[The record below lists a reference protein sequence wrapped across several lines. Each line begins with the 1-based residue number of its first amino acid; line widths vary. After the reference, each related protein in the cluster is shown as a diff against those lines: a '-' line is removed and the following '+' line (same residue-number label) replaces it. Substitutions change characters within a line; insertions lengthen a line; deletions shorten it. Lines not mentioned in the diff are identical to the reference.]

1 MRRPDRLS
9 AAAAAVLAA
18 ALLLGAA
25 CPVGAAEPSP
35 NRRLKEVEHE
45 LKKSRAEQEDLKQKA
60 QVLALELAELN
71 KEMVGVA
78 REAQEHEEDLS
89 ELESKLA
96 ELNIRERADADAL
109 ERRRRQ
115 TIGVLTA
122 VERLAWRPTEALL
135 AQPTSP
141 ADTVRSAILLR
152 AALPRIEEEAEMLR
166 QELRSLSSL
175 REDIATKRH
184 QAAVMSGKLDGE
196 QKRMKNLVRRKQQLQ
211 QAAEEKNQDAERRL
225 GKLATEANDLRDLMQ
240 RLDDEQK
247 QRRLAEDKAAKDAAK
262 EAAKEAANQSKAAN
276 ARPSRQAQPP
286 TPPRVEA
293 PAPGPAAEPQQ
304 PQQQQQPPQP
314 PAQAVALTIPPPT
327 APFSE
332 RQGNL
337 PYPARGTLVSQFGQ
351 SNDLGGTHKGITIE
365 TRPSAQVIAPY
376 DGQVAF
382 AGPFRG
388 YGLLLIIEH
397 GEGYHTLLAGMSRID
412 SLVGHRLMAGEP
424 VGVMANTEGKP
435 ALYFE
440 LRRNGQPVNPLPW
453 LTARKD
459 KVSG

>member
-1 MRRPDRLS
+1 MPRPDRLS
-9 AAAAAVLAA
+9 AAATALTALTALTAVALLAA
-18 ALLLGAA
+18 ATWGTI
-25 CPVGAAEPSP
+25 PVAAAEPSP
-35 NRRLKEVEHE
+35 DRRLKEVEQE
-45 LKKSRAEQEDLKQKA
+45 LKKSRVEQEELKQKA
-60 QVLALELAELN
+60 QALAQELADLN

-78 REAQEHEEDLS
+78 REAQEHEEGLSDL
-89 ELESKLA
+89 EAKLA
-96 ELNIRERADADAL
+96 ELNARERADADAL

-152 AALPRIEEEAEMLR
+152 AALPRIEEEAELLR
-166 QELRSLSSL
+166 QELRSLSAL
-175 REDIATKRH
+175 REDIAAKRH
-184 QAAVMSGKLDGE
+184 QAGVMSGKLDGE
-196 QKRMKNLVRRKQQLQ
+196 QKRMKGLVKRKQQLQ

-225 GKLATEANDLRDLMQ
+225 GRLAAEANDLRDLMQ
-240 RLDDEQK
+240 RLEDEQK
-247 QRRLAEDKAAKDAAK
+247 QRRLAEDKAAKDAAR
-262 EAAKEAANQSKAAN
+262 EAAQQAKALNARQLRQTQPHRGEAAV
-276 ARPSRQAQPP
+276 P
-286 TPPRVEA
+286 A
-293 PAPGPAAEPQQ
+293 PATDAPT
-304 PQQQQQPPQP
+304 
-314 PAQAVALTIPPPT
+314 QAVALTTPSATPPPSV

-337 PYPARGTLVSQFGQ
+337 PYPARGHLAAQFGQ
-351 SNDLGGTHKGITIE
+351 ATDVGTTHKGVTIE
-365 TRPSAQVIAPY
+365 TRPGAQVISPY

-388 YGLLLIIEH
+388 YGLLLIIDH

-412 SLVGHRLMAGEP
+412 SLVGQRLMSGEP

>member
-1 MRRPDRLS
+1 MRRPDRL
-9 AAAAAVLAA
+9 AAAAAAILAA

-25 CPVGAAEPSP
+25 CPVAAAEPSP

-45 LKKSRAEQEDLKQKA
+45 LKKSRAEQEELKQKA

-71 KEMVGVA
+71 QEMVGVA
-78 REAQEHEEDLS
+78 REAQEHEEALS
-89 ELESKLA
+89 ELENKLV
-96 ELNIRERADADAL
+96 ELNTRERADADAL

-184 QAAVMSGKLDGE
+184 QVSVMSGKLDGE

-262 EAAKEAANQSKAAN
+262 EAANQSKAAN
-276 ARPSRQAQPP
+276 ARPSRQAQ

-293 PAPGPAAEPQQ
+293 PAPTPTPSPAAEPQQ
-304 PQQQQQPPQP
+304 QQQP